1 MSSSPVPNAGGAG
14 GERPAQTIA
23 RITLAGFDTFYGEFH
38 TITRAARRWFDAR
51 EWMRVHDLHRER
63 IDLYQRHVVRT
74 LATLRP
80 ITQAYPE
87 DHALWRAAHTCFAE
101 LVRGRIDFE
110 VAETFFNAITR
121 KIFRTMGVNREIEF
135 LGSDLDTQ
143 VGVPAPGRFRR
154 IAGGGDPVELFASVL
169 SHPRPALAWHDL
181 RGDAQWLAARFAEF
195 RERGSLHEIEHIDVL
210 KPLFFRA
217 REAYVVGRVLAQ
229 GQLHPLVIPVQ
240 PTASG
245 VVVDGALFDL
255 DSTLQ
260 VFSST
265 RSYFFVDVQRPA
277 DLVRFLGSLMPQ
289 LTESERYIAIAHH
302 RHGKTLIHR
311 ELVEHLQQSDDEFAI
326 APGIPGLVMTVF
338 TLPSYRNVFK
348 IVRDRF
354 DKPGA
359 TREAIMRSYRDV
371 FRGRRTGRLA
381 DTQEFEHLAF
391 ARSRF
396 SPECLAELT
405 ARAGNSVRV
414 EGDRVVISHLYI
426 EAKMT
431 PLNLYLARAS
441 EDEAVGALIDY
452 GEAIKELA
460 TNNIFAGDLLWKNFG
475 VTHNGRLVLYDFDE
489 ICPLLDCN
497 FRRIPPPRSH
507 EDEFSDV
514 PYYAVGDADVFPE
527 EWAPFIAPR
536 APARLREVFM
546 AHHGDLFDP
555 EFWRS
560 KQAEV
565 VAGELHIGLPYASR
579 HPVVPRA
586 RPAQ

>member
-1 MSSSPVPNAGGAG
+1 MTQLLVQG

-23 RITLAGFDTFYGEFH
+23 RIILASFDTFYGEFH

-51 EWMRVHDLHRER
+51 EWVRVHDLHRER

-74 LATLRP
+74 LGTLRP
-80 ITQAYPE
+80 ITRHHPE
-87 DHALWRAAHTCFAE
+87 DLQLWRAAHTCYAE

-110 VAETFFNAITR
+110 VAETYFNAITR
-121 KIFRTMGVNREIEF
+121 KIFRTVGVNREIEF
-135 LGSDLDTQ
+135 IDSDLDTRG
-143 VGVPAPGRFRR
+143 GVPAPGRFRR
-154 IAGGGDPVELFASVL
+154 LAGGGDPIELFAAVL

-181 RGDAQWLAARFAEF
+181 RGDAQWLATRFAEF
-195 RERGSLHEIEHIDVL
+195 RDRAGIDVVEHVDVL

-217 REAYVVGRVLAQ
+217 REAYVVGRIAAD
-229 GQLHPLVIPVQ
+229 GRLHPLVIPVQ
-240 PTASG
+240 PTGNG

-260 VFSST
+260 VFSPT

-289 LTESERYIAIAHH
+289 LTESELYIAIAHH

-311 ELVEHLQQSDDEFAI
+311 ELVEHLQDSDDRFVM
-326 APGIPGLVMTVF
+326 APGIAGLVMTVF

-348 IVRDRF
+348 IIRDEF

-359 TREAIMRSYRDV
+359 TREGIMRAYRDV

-391 ARSRF
+391 ARARF
-396 SPECLAELT
+396 TPECLAELQ
-405 ARAGNSVRV
+405 ARAGNSVRI
-414 EGDRVVISHLYI
+414 EGDQVVISHLYI

-431 PLNLYLARAS
+431 PLNLYLMRAS
-441 EDEAVGALIDY
+441 VEEAERALVDY
-452 GEAIKELA
+452 GDAIKELA

-497 FRRIPPPRSH
+497 FRNIPKPRSW
-507 EDEFSDV
+507 EDELSDQ
-514 PYYAVGDADVFPE
+514 PYYAVADADVFPE
-527 EWAPFIAPR
+527 EWAAFIAPR
-536 APARLREVFM
+536 EPARLRETFM

-555 EFWRS
+555 ELWRR

-565 VAGELHIGLPYASR
+565 VAGEFHIGLPYA
-579 HPVVPRA
+579 PRA
-586 RPAQ
+586 HEG